1 MPCFAHQANL
11 CVADV
16 LKSSPKLLETSKNAT
31 TIVKY
36 FNASSKFTKDL
47 HDEQQRIYNKYITLI
62 QPSQTRWNSYYFCYQ
77 SVLKNKCALKVILI
91 FNINVFIKKIID
103 LIINLNI

>member
-1 MPCFAHQANL
+1 LPCFAHQANL

-16 LKSSPKLLETSKNAT
+16 LKSSPKLLETSKNTT

-62 QPSQTRWNSYYFCYQ
+62 QPGQTH
-77 SVLKNKCALKVILI
+77 
-91 FNINVFIKKIID
+91 
-103 LIINLNI
+103 